1 MKVGADNGEPRLK
14 GLAAFLDKFFISTI
28 SRHQFASV
36 VASMGIYLLALLA
49 FGDSLE
55 VASNYFV
62 ILPVLILA
70 ANNGLLVGFL
80 AGAMGLPMNLVL
92 FELIGHPEYA
102 PENWLVAFVS
112 GCVVGTAFGFIG
124 EYFKVLQCQIERGK
138 KLEAE
143 LRAALAQKE
152 ALHLEL
158 HHRVKNNLNVIKS
171 IIQLQG
177 YHSEDPAFKEALTAL
192 RSRVFAIARLHD
204 HLYDRLEAT
213 EVDPSE
219 YLSAILSDNAAPG
232 LPGGRAVKHRSVIR
246 SGPIELSLANSL
258 GIVANELIMNS
269 IKHAFAE
276 VREPELWLEFIEN
289 HSSHSLRIGDNGP
302 GLAPGREK
310 AGGLGMKVVAS
321 IASQLKAE
329 TVIKTEYGYTVFEL
343 RVPKH
348 TPST

>member
-1 MKVGADNGEPRLK
+1 MKIEADIGEPRLK
-14 GLAAFLDKFFISTI
+14 GFAALLDRFFISLI
-28 SRHQFASV
+28 SRHQIASV
-36 VASMGIYLLALLA
+36 VASMAVYLVALLA

-62 ILPVLILA
+62 ILPILILA

-80 AGAMGLPMNLVL
+80 AGAMGLPMNLAL

-102 PENWLVAFVS
+102 PENWLIAFAS

-124 EYFKVLQCQIERGK
+124 EYFKVLQAQVERGK
-138 KLEAE
+138 ALEAE
-143 LRAALAQKE
+143 LRMTLKQKE

-177 YHSEDPAFKEALTAL
+177 YRSEDPLFKEALAAL

-204 HLYDRLEAT
+204 HLYDRLEAK
-213 EVDPSE
+213 EIDPAG
-219 YLSAILSDNAAPG
+219 YLTAILADNAGLG
-232 LPGGRAVKHRSVIR
+232 LPDGRPVKHRAVIR
-246 SGPIELSLANSL
+246 SGPIELSLANSI

-289 HSSHSLRIGDNGP
+289 FASHSLRIGDNGP
-302 GLAPGREK
+302 GIPPEK
-310 AGGLGMKVVAS
+310 VKASGLGMKVVGS

-329 TVIKTEYGYTVFEL
+329 TFHRTEYGYSIFEL
-343 RVPKH
+343 RVPK
-348 TPST
+348 PDPAQ